1 MIFDG
6 LLSRPRLRSRLA
18 EPSELEVGFP
28 PQVRYSTSL
37 RVGLCIELNDLGS
50 RPQSNSHSLPSQTYE
65 GKRTSAAA
73 HGAVSVV
80 TMADFGTG
88 TQIIEDLSG
97 NGTDADSKLEDGPS
111 GKPGGGDDL
120 SV

>member
-6 LLSRPRLRSRLA
+6 LLSRTRLRDRLA
-18 EPSELEVGFP
+18 ERSELEVGFP
-28 PQVRYSTSL
+28 SQVRYSTSL
-37 RVGLCIELNDLGS
+37 RVGLCIESNDLVS
-50 RPQSNSHSLPSQTYE
+50 RPQSNSHSLPSQTHD

-80 TMADFGTG
+80 TMADFRTG
-88 TQIIEDLSG
+88 TQITEELSG
-97 NGTDADSKLEDGPS
+97 TGKDADSELEGEPS
-111 GKPGGGDDL
+111 EKPGAGDDL